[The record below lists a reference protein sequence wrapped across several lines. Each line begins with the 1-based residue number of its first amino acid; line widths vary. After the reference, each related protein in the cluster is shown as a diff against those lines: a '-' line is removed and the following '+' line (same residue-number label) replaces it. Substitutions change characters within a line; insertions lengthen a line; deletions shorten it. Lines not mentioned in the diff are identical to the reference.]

1 MARKNEPVELVAKHS
16 LATRW
21 FHWINFPMISIM
33 VWSGLCIYWANRAY
47 HLGPLM
53 LFPDAVYDKVHMSG
67 RLAEGMG
74 WHFTFMWVFAL
85 NGLAYVLYTA
95 FSGQWRE
102 LVPNRKSVKES
113 IDVVLVDLY
122 LSKKALPKAKFNA
135 AQKIA
140 YTSIV
145 LMGLGSLITGIMI
158 YKPTQANW
166 MTSIVGGYQ
175 NARFIH
181 FGLTMGF
188 CGFFVIHV
196 LQVVRAGWN
205 NFRAMVTGYELAPVE
220 EVNP

>member
-1 MARKNEPVELVAKHS
+1 
-16 LATRW
+16 
-21 FHWINFPMISIM
+21 MISIM

-47 HLGPLM
+47 HLGPFM
-53 LFPDAVYDKVHMSG
+53 LFPDVAYEKVHMSG

-74 WHFTFMWVFAL
+74 WHFTFMWVFAI

-102 LVPNRKSVKES
+102 IVPNRKSLKES

-122 LSKKALPKAKFNA
+122 LSKKPLPKAKFNA
-135 AQKIA
+135 AQRIA

-158 YKPTQANW
+158 YKPTQASW
-166 MTSIVGGYQ
+166 MTAIVGGYP
-175 NARFIH
+175 NARLIH
-181 FGLTMGF
+181 FLLTMGF

-205 NFRAMVTGYELAPVE
+205 NFRAMVTGYELAPIE
-220 EVNP
+220 EDVTK